1 MLNKIKKS
9 ISEFK
14 EWVSP
19 WYPTSHIDTSCGVT
33 NCLDFKEYKGKRF
46 VPREIRMFDKIL
58 PAILTYGSDEYVKK
72 YKQPCTHFCI
82 VLDLKDNISYNL
94 YSLAGEL
101 ELWFNFW
108 WCDRKTW
115 TVDTV
120 IHEIVEK
127 TWWTPGTLDIFTDDE
142 GRLCRQELHYGPTD
156 SGFITYLQGVS

>member
-1 MLNKIKKS
+1 MFDKIKKS

-19 WYPTSHIDTSCGVT
+19 WYPECHIDAPYGHT
-33 NCLDFKEYKGKRF
+33 NSLNFKEYVGKRF
-46 VPREIRMFDKIL
+46 VPREIKLLNRLL
-58 PAILTYGSDEYVKK
+58 PAIVNYGKDEYVKK
-72 YKQPCTHFCI
+72 YKQPCTEWWI
-82 VLDLKDNISYNL
+82 VLDPKESISCNL
-94 YSLAGEL
+94 GSLSGEL

-120 IHEIVEK
+120 IHEIVERTGWK
-127 TWWTPGTLDIFTDDE
+127 PGTLDMFTDDE
-142 GRLCRQELHYGPTD
+142 GRLCRKELHYGPTD